1 MDHTIGLR
9 HPQLRL
15 PAPAGGASQA
25 KASLAPKAPAPGDP
39 ALAAP
44 AQAAP
49 AQAAPAQ
56 SRPAF
61 NIELFDDDLRPGQQ
75 YALLA
80 YARAAPANP
89 PVAQVGNLDSGPEPG
104 PETGPETGLETLGAA
119 PRRDIG
125 DADPERWQRQRV
137 DDVPQVELTLDDFLD
152 IINPLQHIPVV
163 STLYRSVT
171 GDQITGPARIIG
183 DTLFGGPIG
192 FVASLV
198 NAITEE
204 VSGRDLGGNA
214 LAALIG
220 DDAGQVTAPEVQTA
234 AFTAA
239 TTQAPLPTIAA
250 PVPGRQPEAA
260 APSPGAPAGSGAGS
274 TAGSAA
280 GGADHDPDA
289 PGALSGRAA
298 LEAYVNDLR
307 DIGRGGAAAPVSAGP
322 PAPAR
327 LPEVAPGAAPGA
339 AQAPVAIQAAV
350 PATPR
355 AIQGARTANPPLGPG
370 RSLAGSHPAL
380 FATLQARAPAAPGGG
395 IGSFDPIRPG
405 AAFPDRMRE
414 ALDKYQAISGARA
427 TNDDRRLDENL

>member
-9 HPQLRL
+9 YPQLRL
-15 PAPAGGASQA
+15 LAPAGGASQA
-25 KASLAPKAPAPGDP
+25 KASLAPKPAPGDPVSAAP

-44 AQAAP
+44 AQVAP
-49 AQAAPAQ
+49 VQ

-61 NIELFDDDLRPGQQ
+61 NIELFDEDLRPGQQ
-75 YALLA
+75 HALLA
-80 YARAAPANP
+80 YARAVPPNAPL
-89 PVAQVGNLDSGPEPG
+89 AQVGNLDSGPETEPKTG
-104 PETGPETGLETLGAA
+104 LETGPETPGGAA
-119 PRRDIG
+119 PRLDIG
-125 DADPERWQRQRV
+125 DADPERWQRERV
-137 DDVPQVELTLDDFLD
+137 DDVPQVELTLDDVLD

-163 STLYRSVT
+163 SSIYRSVT

-220 DDAGQVTAPEVQTA
+220 DDAGELAAPGVQTA
-234 AFTAA
+234 AFAAA

-260 APSPGAPAGSGAGS
+260 APSPGAPAGSEAGRGAGS
-274 TAGSAA
+274 GAGDAA
-280 GGADHDPDA
+280 GGAAGGAEHDPNA

-298 LEAYVNDLR
+298 LEAREAHDNDLR
-307 DIGRGGAAAPVSAGP
+307 DVGRGGAAA
-322 PAPAR
+322 
-327 LPEVAPGAAPGA
+327 
-339 AQAPVAIQAAV
+339 
-350 PATPR
+350 
-355 AIQGARTANPPLGPG
+355 NPPLGLG

-395 IGSFDPIRPG
+395 LGAIRPG

-414 ALDKYQAISGARA
+414 ALDKYQAITDARA
-427 TNDDRRLDENL
+427 TNDRRRLDENL

>member
-25 KASLAPKAPAPGDP
+25 KASLAPKAPA
-39 ALAAP
+39 
-44 AQAAP
+44 
-49 AQAAPAQ
+49 Q

-75 YALLA
+75 HALLA
-80 YARAAPANP
+80 YARAVPPNA
-89 PVAQVGNLDSGPEPG
+89 PVAQAGNLDSGPE
-104 PETGPETGLETLGAA
+104 TLGAA
-119 PRRDIG
+119 PRLDIG
-125 DADPERWQRQRV
+125 DADPERWQRERV
-137 DDVPQVELTLDDFLD
+137 DDVPQVELTLDDVLD

-163 STLYRSVT
+163 SSIYRSVT

-220 DDAGQVTAPEVQTA
+220 DDAGELTAPEVQTA
-234 AFTAA
+234 AAAGATA
-239 TTQAPLPTIAA
+239 QAPLPTIAA

-274 TAGSAA
+274 GAGSAA
-280 GGADHDPDA
+280 GGAEPDPDA

-298 LEAYVNDLR
+298 LEAYDNDLR
-307 DIGRGGAAAPVSAGP
+307 DIGRGGAAAPISAGSP
-322 PAPAR
+322 TPAR
-327 LPEVAPGAAPGA
+327 LPQAAPA
-339 AQAPVAIQAAV
+339 TI

-355 AIQGARTANPPLGPG
+355 AIQGARTANPALGPG
-370 RSLAGSHPAL
+370 RSLADTHPAL
-380 FATLQARAPAAPGGG
+380 FATLQARPPAAPGGG
-395 IGSFDPIRPG
+395 IGGFDAMRPG

-414 ALDKYQAISGARA
+414 ALDKYQAISGARS
-427 TNDDRRLDENL
+427 TNDARRLDELL

>member
-9 HPQLRL
+9 HPQLRPL
-15 PAPAGGASQA
+15 APAGGASQA
-25 KASLAPKAPAPGDP
+25 KASLAPQASAPGDPAPGDPVSATP

-44 AQAAP
+44 APAAP
-49 AQAAPAQ
+49 APAAPAQ

-80 YARAAPANP
+80 YARAAPPNAS
-89 PVAQVGNLDSGPEPG
+89 VAPAGNLEPG
-104 PETGPETGLETLGAA
+104 PETGPETRTAA

-125 DADPERWQRQRV
+125 DADPERWQRERV
-137 DDVPQVELTLDDFLD
+137 DDVPHVELALDDFLD
-152 IINPLQHIPVV
+152 IINPLQHIPVI
-163 STLYRSVT
+163 SSLYRSVT

-198 NAITEE
+198 NAVVEE
-204 VSGRDLGGNA
+204 ASGRDLGANA

-220 DDAGQVTAPEVQTA
+220 DDAGALTAPEVQTA

-250 PVPGRQPEAA
+250 PVPGAA
-260 APSPGAPAGSGAGS
+260 IGQGAGSVAGSG
-274 TAGSAA
+274 AGSAA
-280 GGADHDPDA
+280 GGAEHDPDA

-298 LEAYVNDLR
+298 LEAYVDDLR
-307 DIGRGGAAAPVSAGP
+307 VIGRGGAAAPISAGP
-322 PAPAR
+322 PTPAGLPQTAPQ
-327 LPEVAPGAAPGA
+327 A
-339 AQAPVAIQAAV
+339 AQAPGAIQTPGTIQAAGPAMPRALQGV
-350 PATPR
+350 ATATP
-355 AIQGARTANPPLGPG
+355 PLDPG
-370 RSLAGSHPAL
+370 RSISGIHPAL
-380 FATLQARAPAAPGGG
+380 FATLQARPPTAPGGG

-414 ALDKYQAISGARA
+414 ALDKYQAISDARA

>member
-25 KASLAPKAPAPGDP
+25 KASLAPKPAPGDP
-39 ALAAP
+39 VS
-44 AQAAP
+44 
-49 AQAAPAQ
+49 AAPAQ

-75 YALLA
+75 HALLA
-80 YARAAPANP
+80 YARAVPPNA
-89 PVAQVGNLDSGPEPG
+89 PVAQAGILDSGPEPG
-104 PETGPETGLETLGAA
+104 PETGPGTLGAA
-119 PRRDIG
+119 PRLDIG
-125 DADPERWQRQRV
+125 DADPERWQRERV
-137 DDVPQVELTLDDFLD
+137 DDVPQVELTLDDVLD

-163 STLYRSVT
+163 SSIYRSVT

-220 DDAGQVTAPEVQTA
+220 DDAGELTAPEVQTA
-234 AFTAA
+234 AAAGATA
-239 TTQAPLPTIAA
+239 QAPLPTIAA

-274 TAGSAA
+274 AA

-307 DIGRGGAAAPVSAGP
+307 GIGRGGATAPISAAPP
-322 PAPAR
+322 TPAR
-327 LPEVAPGAAPGA
+327 LPQAAPAPGA
-339 AQAPVAIQAAV
+339 IQATA

-355 AIQGARTANPPLGPG
+355 AIQGARTANPALGPG
-370 RSLAGSHPAL
+370 RSLAGTHPAL
-380 FATLQARAPAAPGGG
+380 FATLQARPPAAPGGG
-395 IGSFDPIRPG
+395 IGGFDAMRPG